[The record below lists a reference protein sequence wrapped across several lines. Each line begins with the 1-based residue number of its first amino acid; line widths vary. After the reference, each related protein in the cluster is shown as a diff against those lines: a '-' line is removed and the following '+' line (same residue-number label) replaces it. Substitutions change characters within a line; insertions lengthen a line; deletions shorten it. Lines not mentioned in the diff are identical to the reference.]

1 MNSIGLIF
9 IIVGVVL
16 VTLSV
21 VTVTV
26 FLILILIE
34 IRKAAIEFESAI
46 KRVNIKLDVFDKVSA
61 KVTSIG
67 RKSSSLV
74 ISGISF
80 LFYAFLSISKRKS
93 RIHRG
98 IK

>member
-61 KVTSIG
+61 KVASMD

-80 LFYAFLSISKRKS
+80 LYLCFFKHQQEKKNKYI
-93 RIHRG
+93 G
-98 IK
+98 E

>member
-9 IIVGVVL
+9 IIVGVIL
-16 VTLSV
+16 MTLSILA
-21 VTVTV
+21 VTV
-26 FLILILIE
+26 FMILMLIG

-46 KRVNIKLDVFDKVSA
+46 KKISSELDVFDKVSA
-61 KVTSIG
+61 KVTSIS

-80 LFYAFLSISKRKS
+80 LFYAFLSISKRK
-93 RIHRG
+93 
-98 IK
+98 K

>member
-1 MNSIGLIF
+1 MNSVGLIF
-9 IIVGVVL
+9 IIVGVIL

-21 VTVTV
+21 VTVAV
-26 FLILILIE
+26 FMILLLIG

-46 KRVNIKLDVFDKVSA
+46 KKISSKLDIVDKVSA

-80 LFYAFLSISKRKS
+80 LFYVFLNISKRKKIG
-93 RIHRG
+93 RMG
-98 IK
+98 E

>member
-1 MNSIGLIF
+1 MLIG
-9 IIVGVVL
+9 
-16 VTLSV
+16 
-21 VTVTV
+21 
-26 FLILILIE
+26 

-46 KRVNIKLDVFDKVSA
+46 KKISSELDVFDKVSA

-80 LFYAFLSISKRKS
+80 LFYAFLSISKRKN
-93 RIHRG
+93 R
-98 IK
+98 

>member
-9 IIVGVVL
+9 IIVGVIL
-16 VTLSV
+16 MTLSILA
-21 VTVTV
+21 VTVSMILM
-26 FLILILIE
+26 LIG

-46 KRVNIKLDVFDKVSA
+46 KKISSELDVFDKVSA
-61 KVTSIG
+61 KVTSIS

-80 LFYAFLSISKRKS
+80 LFYAFLSISKRK
-93 RIHRG
+93 
-98 IK
+98 K

>member
-1 MNSIGLIF
+1 MNSIGSVF
-9 IIVGVVL
+9 IIIGVIL

-21 VTVTV
+21 VAVTV
-26 FLILILIE
+26 FLILMLIG
-34 IRKAAIEFESAI
+34 IRKVAIEFESAI
-46 KRVNIKLDVFDKVSA
+46 KRISGELDVFDKVSA

-80 LFYAFLSISKRKS
+80 LFYAFLSISKRKN
-93 RIHRG
+93 RPHGG